1 MMKNVMNRESPMII
15 WFAGAPCND
24 NALRMNERTITIRVK
39 LVINSDAHRPEEVGE
54 FGRQIERAL
63 EAGLNETD
71 VLNAEG
77 CGRGMRMAGHGPGNR
92 EGGCTN
98 WTSS

>member
-1 MMKNVMNRESPMII
+1 
-15 WFAGAPCND
+15 
-24 NALRMNERTITIRVK
+24 VK